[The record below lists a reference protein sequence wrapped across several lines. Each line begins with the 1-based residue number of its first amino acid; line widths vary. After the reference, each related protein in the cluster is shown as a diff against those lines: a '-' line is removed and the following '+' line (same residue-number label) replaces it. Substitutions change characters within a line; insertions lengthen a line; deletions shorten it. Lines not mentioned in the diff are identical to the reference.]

1 MIKKLLKRLS
11 QKGEPAKK
19 PDALYQFVTHAGS
32 KENEKIFQQ
41 AGKLANE
48 EQRKIYYGGAQKS
61 EA

>member
-1 MIKKLLKRLS
+1 MIKKLLNRLS
-11 QKGEPAKK
+11 RKRAPEKK

-32 KENEKIFQQ
+32 KESEKIFQQ

-48 EQRKIYYGGAQKS
+48 EQRKIYYGSTRKS

>member
-1 MIKKLLKRLS
+1 MIKRLLNFFSLKR
-11 QKGEPAKK
+11 EPMKK

-32 KENEKIFQQ
+32 KESEKIFQQ

-48 EQRKIYYGGAQKS
+48 EQRKIYYEGARKS